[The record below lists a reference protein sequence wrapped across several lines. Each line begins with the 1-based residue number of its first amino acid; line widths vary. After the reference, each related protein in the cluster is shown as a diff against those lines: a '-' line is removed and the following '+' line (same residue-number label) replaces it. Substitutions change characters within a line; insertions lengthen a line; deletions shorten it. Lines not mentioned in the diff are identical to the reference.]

1 MKVYTPLSGSRTI
14 KEDKTPIPTKNPPTP
29 QKVIL
34 HPEIEIKLVVK
45 LTNAIP
51 SDYPIEIIAN
61 AEVRLLTGK

>member
-1 MKVYTPLSGSRTI
+1 M
-14 KEDKTPIPTKNPPTP
+14 KEDKIPNPTKNPPTS

-51 SDYPIEIIAN
+51 RDAPTEMIAN